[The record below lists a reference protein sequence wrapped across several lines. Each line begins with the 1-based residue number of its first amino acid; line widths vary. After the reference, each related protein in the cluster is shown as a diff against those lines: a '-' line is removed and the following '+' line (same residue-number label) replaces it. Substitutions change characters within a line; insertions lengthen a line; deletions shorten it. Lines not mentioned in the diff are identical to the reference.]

1 MIRTAA
7 IAVLLSSGAGVAY
20 AAGPEPIAPEP
31 VVISPAPVASPFWAG
46 GYVGAQLG
54 YSYSEFDVGTDSSL
68 DDLDS
73 DNVIGGLT
81 AGYLWQFGDYY
92 VGPEFQYDFADLTVT
107 DADTGDTASFE
118 EIARLKLIVGREIGN
133 GMLYGSAGVAYANFD
148 SVGDALDG
156 FDGDDTSY
164 VLGVGYDYRVGDN
177 WTIGGEYQY
186 HNFNGIGSSGN
197 DVNLNTL
204 HVKATYRF

>member
-1 MIRTAA
+1 MLRTATIA
-7 IAVLLSSGAGVAY
+7 ILLSSAAGVAY

-31 VVISPAPVASPFWAG
+31 VVISPTPVSPFWAG
-46 GYVGAQLG
+46 GYVGGQLG
-54 YSYSEFDVGTDSSL
+54 YSYSEFDLGDASI
-68 DDLDS
+68 DDLD
-73 DNVIGGLT
+73 DDQVIGGLT

-118 EIARLKLIVGREIGN
+118 EIARLKLIVGREVGN
-133 GMLYGSAGVAYANFD
+133 GLLYGSAGVAYASFD
-148 SVGDALDG
+148 DVGTVFDG

-164 VLGVGYDYRVGDN
+164 VLGIGYDYRVGDN